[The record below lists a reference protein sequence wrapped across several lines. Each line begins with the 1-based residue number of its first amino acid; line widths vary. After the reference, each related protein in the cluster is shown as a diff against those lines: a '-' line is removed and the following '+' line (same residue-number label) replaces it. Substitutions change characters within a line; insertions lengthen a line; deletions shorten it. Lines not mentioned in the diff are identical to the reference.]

1 MSNYAG
7 FEAKRRDPVTG
18 AITMLALTTVHVHD
32 ITNDAALPDVA
43 SDAAGIVAAGS
54 VAVAAGTTVRF
65 YIADPM
71 VGPCF
76 VDQVTT

>member
-1 MSNYAG
+1 MSNYTG
-7 FEAKRRDPVTG
+7 FEAKQRDPVTG
-18 AITMLALTTVHVHD
+18 AVTMLASTTIHVHD

-43 SDAAGIVAAGS
+43 SDVSGIVAPGS
-54 VAVAAGTTVRF
+54 VGVAAGTTIRF

-71 VGPCF
+71 TGPCF